1 MHKLVSKSLVLLP
14 KVQIQSLTKTEV
26 AALTQA
32 VVRCQSTA
40 AAAEPSAAAVERQKK
55 KEKAMQKK
63 AVKSNSFVQ
72 NIFRG
77 IVETEQVFPYPTALD
92 EEQAENLQMLVPI
105 AERVMQEQNDPLLND
120 AQESVPEETVQA
132 LRELGAFG
140 LQVPVELDGVGLTN
154 TQYAR
159 LTEVVGGNDLGVGI
173 FIGAHQ
179 SIGFKG
185 ILLCGTDA
193 QKEQYLPKLATGEN
207 FAAFA
212 LTEPSSGSDA
222 GSIKT
227 RAELNKEGTHWILNG
242 GKIWI
247 SNGGIAEIFT
257 VFCKTPI
264 TDPATGTTTEKV
276 SAFIVE
282 RAFGGVTHGP
292 PEKKMGIKCSNTAE
306 VYFENTPVPVE
317 NVLSAPGDGFKVAMQ
332 ILNNGRFGMGAALS
346 GTMRTVIGKACDH
359 ATARVQFGAR
369 IDGYGAIQEKIAK
382 MSMIHYATESM
393 AYMVAGVMD
402 QGYDDYQLEAAI
414 SKIFASEA
422 AWFVTDEAIQVLGGN
437 GFMRSL
443 GLEKVMRDLRIFR
456 IFEGTNDILRL
467 FVALTGIQYAGGHLR
482 ELQKAISHPIS
493 NFGVVLGEV
502 AKRGKGAIGV
512 VNSDQLKDKVHPN
525 LAESAALTCKAID
538 AYGQA
543 VEKVLIK
550 HGKGIIN
557 EQFILNRLANA
568 TIDIYANTCV
578 ISRCTKSLN
587 EGVASA
593 YHEEMM
599 AKVWCAEAYKR
610 IEDNLNQ
617 LKNPEVLENF
627 KSMAKIS
634 EAVCD
639 RNAPVQGNPLGF

>member
-1 MHKLVSKSLVLLP
+1 MGLEA
-14 KVQIQSLTKTEV
+14 T
-26 AALTQA
+26 A
-32 VVRCQSTA
+32 VTAGVRLQSTA
-40 AAAEPSAAAVERQKK
+40 AQPSEAALARQKI

-63 AVKSNSFVQ
+63 AVHSKSFAQ

-77 IVETEQVFPYPTALD
+77 MVESEQVFPYPIALD
-92 EEQAENLQMLVPI
+92 EEQRENLEMLVPI
-105 AERVMQEQNDPLLND
+105 AERVMSEQNDPLLND
-120 AQESVPEETVQA
+120 QLETVPEETVQA

-154 TQYAR
+154 TQDAR

-193 QKEQYLPKLATGEN
+193 QKEQYLPKLASGEN

-227 RAELNKEGTHWILNG
+227 RAELNEAGTHWILNG

-264 TDPATGTTTEKV
+264 TDEKTGTVTEKV
-276 SAFIVE
+276 SAMIVE

-346 GTMRTVIGKACDH
+346 GTMRTVIQKACEH
-359 ATARVQFGAR
+359 ATARVQFGSR

-393 AYMVAGVMD
+393 AYMVAGTMD
-402 QGYDDYQLEAAI
+402 SGYEDYQLEAAI

-422 AWFVTDEAIQVLGGN
+422 AWNVTDEAIQVLGGN
-437 GFMRSL
+437 GFVKAL

-467 FVALTGIQYAGGHLR
+467 FVALSGI
-482 ELQKAISHPIS
+482 QKAIKHPIS
-493 NFGVVLGEV
+493 NFGIVMGEV
-502 AKRGKGAIGV
+502 QKRAAGAVGISSG
-512 VNSDQLKDKVHPN
+512 NHLAAHVHPN
-525 LAESAALTCKAID
+525 LVESAALTCKAVD
-538 AYGQA
+538 AFGET

-557 EQFILNRLANA
+557 EQFVLNRLANA
-568 TIDIYANTCV
+568 TIDLYSNSCV
-578 ISRCTKSLN
+578 LSRCTKSLN
-587 EGVASA
+587 DGIDSA
-593 YHEEMM
+593 HHEEIMT
-599 AKVWCAEAYKR
+599 KLWCHEAHRRIMSNLGELKDTEILDNYKA
-610 IEDNLNQ
+610 
-617 LKNPEVLENF
+617 
-627 KSMAKIS
+627 MAKIS
-634 EAVCD
+634 EAVCGK
-639 RNAPVQGNPLGF
+639 NEPVQGNPLGV